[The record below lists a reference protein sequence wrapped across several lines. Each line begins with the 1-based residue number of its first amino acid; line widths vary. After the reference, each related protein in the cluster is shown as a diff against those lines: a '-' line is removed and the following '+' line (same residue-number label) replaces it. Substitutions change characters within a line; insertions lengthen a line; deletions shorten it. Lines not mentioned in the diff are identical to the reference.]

1 MGTAAHRSAQPAAE
15 VLRDLITGLLGGPPP
30 VRIRCW
36 DGSEMGPP
44 DSDASLLVRSPD
56 ALRRLLWAP
65 DELGLGRAYVA
76 GELDI
81 EGDVYALLQL
91 RDRLGDEAAGDEI
104 RLGFGAAGWLRTV
117 RAALRL
123 GIIRGPLP
131 APAEEARL
139 RGRRHDP
146 QRDAAAI
153 AHHYDVG
160 NDFYRLVLGP
170 SMTYSC
176 AYFERPEASLEQA
189 QQAKYELVCRKL
201 GLQQGMRLL
210 DVGCGWGGMVLHAA
224 QHHGVE
230 AVGITLSAEQCE
242 LARRR
247 VEEAGV
253 SDRVRIDRRDYR
265 DLHEGGFDAIS
276 SIGMFEHVGLD
287 RLAEYFGDLRGL
299 LRPGGRLLNHGISRP
314 PGRSRFERRSFV
326 ERYVFPDGELH
337 EVGGVISA
345 MQQQG
350 FEVRDLESLREHYAR
365 TLRTWVA
372 NLEADWDRAQR
383 LVGPPRARIWRLY
396 MAGSA
401 LGFEA
406 GRTSIHQ
413 VLAVRPHSD
422 GRSEMALTRHSF
434 LHGADAALDT
444 NDVDPN
450 DADGDAVMDLTE
462 TAAAADSLLSRPS
475 T

>member
-1 MGTAAHRSAQPAAE
+1 MGTVAHRSAPPVAE
-15 VLRDLITGLLGGPPP
+15 VLRDLVTGLLGGPPP
-30 VRIRCW
+30 LRIRCW
-36 DGSEMGPP
+36 DGSELGPS
-44 DSDASLLVRSPD
+44 DSEASILVRSPD

-76 GELDI
+76 GELDV
-81 EGDVYALLQL
+81 EGDIYALLQL
-91 RDRLGDEAAGDEI
+91 RDRLGDEAAGEKI
-104 RLGFGAAGWLRTV
+104 HLGFGAAGWLRTV
-117 RAALRL
+117 RAARRL
-123 GIIRGPLP
+123 GIIGRPLP
-131 APAEEARL
+131 APPEEATL

-146 QRDAAAI
+146 RRDAAAI

-160 NDFYRLVLGP
+160 NEFYRLILGP

-176 AYFERPEASLEQA
+176 AYFEGPDTTLEGA

-201 GLQQGMRLL
+201 GLQPGMRLL
-210 DVGCGWGGMVLHAA
+210 DVGCGWGGMALHAA
-224 QHHGVE
+224 RRHGVE
-230 AVGITLSAEQCE
+230 ALGITLSAEQCE
-242 LARRR
+242 LARQR
-247 VEEAGV
+247 VEEAGL
-253 SDRVRIDRRDYR
+253 SDRVRIERRDYR
-265 DLHEGGFDAIS
+265 DLHGGNFDAIS

-287 RLAEYFGDLRGL
+287 RLAEYFADLRAL

-337 EVGGVISA
+337 EVGTVVSA

-365 TLRTWVA
+365 TLRAWVT

-383 LVGPPRARIWRLY
+383 LVGPARARIWRLY

-413 VLAVRPHSD
+413 VLAVRPHPD
-422 GRSEMALTRHSF
+422 GRSEMERTRHSF
-434 LHGADAALDT
+434 LHGAGPNGTDP
-444 NDVDPN
+444 DVPDEV
-450 DADGDAVMDLTE
+450 VMDLTE
-462 TAAAADSLLSRPS
+462 TSAAADSLLSRPS
-475 T
+475 S